1 MAYPNVKP
9 QNNNTGILSYISD
22 YKGLHRN
29 WIKGKQNTQILIMV
43 LKQMIYL
50 MMVPIIL
57 HLMFITISL
66 FLVFS

>member
-1 MAYPNVKP
+1 MAYPNVKL

-43 LKQMIYL
+43 LK
-50 MMVPIIL
+50 
-57 HLMFITISL
+57 
-66 FLVFS
+66 